1 MTKLI
6 HITTVPEALPFF
18 SGQVGYMKDRNL
30 EVEAIASPGEDLDRF
45 GALEKIRVHGVPMTR
60 RITPLRDLVA
70 VARLWRRLRLSRP
83 QIVHSHTPKGGL
95 LGMISAWL
103 ARVPV
108 RIYHLHGLTL
118 MTATG
123 LKRQLL
129 RSTEK
134 LACALSNQVICVSHS
149 VREVVVAER
158 LCPAGKIRVLLG
170 GSINGVD
177 ARERF
182 NPARAGAPV
191 RAEIRSRYGIPL
203 DASVVGY
210 VGRFVRSKGMVELV
224 AAWSRLRDELPNLHL
239 LLVGEFEPLDPV
251 PPEVRAVLRTDSR
264 IHLTGWM
271 RDVAPFYP
279 AMDVVV
285 LPSYREG
292 LPGVPLEAAAMELP
306 VVATRIPG
314 CVDAVDDGVTATLVP
329 VRDAEALADA
339 LRIYLRDP
347 ELRRKHGRA
356 GRQRA
361 LAKFNQEAIWE
372 ALYQEYQRL
381 LTFQAPD
388 VL

>member
-1 MTKLI
+1 
-6 HITTVPEALPFF
+6 
-18 SGQVGYMKDRNL
+18 
-30 EVEAIASPGEDLDRF
+30 
-45 GALEKIRVHGVPMTR
+45 
-60 RITPLRDLVA
+60 
-70 VARLWRRLRLSRP
+70 
-83 QIVHSHTPKGGL
+83 
-95 LGMISAWL
+95 MISAWL

-177 ARERF
+177 ARARF
-182 NPARAGAPV
+182 NPARAGAAV
-191 RAEIRSRYGIPL
+191 RADIRSRYGIPPE
-203 DASVVGY
+203 ASVVGFL
-210 VGRFVRSKGMVELV
+210 GRFVRSKGLVELV

-271 RDVAPFYP
+271 RDVGPFYP

-314 CVDAVDDGVTATLVP
+314 CVDAVDDGVTATLVAA
-329 VRDAEALADA
+329 RDAEALADA
-339 LRIYLRDP
+339 LRMYLRDP

-356 GRQRA
+356 GRERV
-361 LAKFNQEAIWE
+361 LAKFKQEAIWD
-372 ALYQEYQRL
+372 AFYQEYQRL
-381 LTFQAPD
+381 LEAHGVGSAAKDPRAD
-388 VL
+388 PIAGR